1 MSYDW
6 HRSLAAEEGSPE
18 FFREIDRRFFESSP
32 FYLSDPPFARLIPF
46 DRLRGKRVLE
56 VGCGLGAHAMLF
68 AETGCE
74 LTAVDLTPRAIE
86 MTRKRLTQ
94 LGLAADVR
102 QMDAERMEFGEGEFD
117 FVWSWG
123 VIHHSADP
131 ARILREML
139 RVLKP
144 SGEVR
149 LMVYHRRS
157 LNAWYFMARG
167 ILTAKFL
174 QGMSPADMV
183 SHYSDGYVARSYTR
197 EEFASLLRRC
207 GFADVTTSVVGQT
220 SEIVPL
226 PGRGVFGRMKSALVS
241 AIPGP
246 LAETVLSRLGYFLF
260 ATARKPAT

>member
-1 MSYDW
+1 MLLAEAGCD
-6 HRSLAAEEGSPE
+6 LAA
-18 FFREIDRRFFESSP
+18 I
-32 FYLSDPPFARLIPF
+32 
-46 DRLRGKRVLE
+46 
-56 VGCGLGAHAMLF
+56 
-68 AETGCE
+68 
-74 LTAVDLTPRAIE
+74 DLTPRAIE
-86 MTRKRLTQ
+86 MTRRRLTQ
-94 LGLAADVR
+94 LELAADVQ
-102 QMDAERMEFGEGEFD
+102 QMDAEHMEFDDAVFD

-131 ARILREML
+131 ERILMEML

-157 LNAWYFMARG
+157 LNAWYFIARG
-167 ILTAKFL
+167 ILTGKFL
-174 QGMSPADMV
+174 RGMSPAGMV

-197 EEFASLLRRC
+197 GEFARLLRRC

-226 PGRGVFGRMKSALVS
+226 PGRGSFGGVKSALVS
-241 AIPGP
+241 AIPDS
-246 LAETVLSRLGYFLF
+246 LAESVLSRLGYFLF